1 VNALLVVTGLFV
13 YGIVGAPQKLPQ
25 FSQEVATTRLGEGLY
40 LLDGAGGNVIAY
52 VWSDGVLLVDDK
64 ITPVA
69 PKLKAAVAT
78 ITDKPIRF
86 VLNTHW
92 HPDHSGGNEALA
104 GDGAVA
110 VAHENVRR
118 RMSVGNFIELF
129 DRKLPAAPAGA
140 LPIVTFTRDV
150 KFHLD
155 GEEISVVHV
164 EAAHT
169 DGDSFIRFGRANIV
183 HMGDCFLNGSFP
195 VIDYSS
201 GGTYPGTISAADAA
215 LGMADPATRIV
226 PGHGPV
232 ASPPELR
239 EWRDM
244 LATIL
249 ERVRKAVSEGKTL
262 EQVKAERPAR
272 EWEDRFPNS
281 FVTSDHVVEEA
292 WRSATGSGN

>member
-1 VNALLVVTGLFV
+1 
-13 YGIVGAPQKLPQ
+13 
-25 FSQEVATTRLGEGLY
+25 
-40 LLDGAGGNVIAY
+40 
-52 VWSDGVLLVDDK
+52 
-64 ITPVA
+64 
-69 PKLKAAVAT
+69 
-78 ITDKPIRF
+78 
-86 VLNTHW
+86 
-92 HPDHSGGNEALA
+92 
-104 GDGAVA
+104 
-110 VAHENVRR
+110 VRR

-129 DRKLPAAPAGA
+129 DRKLPAAPTGA

-244 LATIL
+244 LAT
-249 ERVRKAVSEGKTL
+249 VSEGKTL